1 MLLKQLE
8 TLGMVHVPTCLVGP
22 GLVWH
27 SLVPDLLGPAL
38 AHHGLEPG
46 LASLRASLDHL
57 RVGLGP
63 GLDHHGL
70 DPGIYWRFQLGV
82 RRRLYHRVLP
92 HLQGFQCL
100 GGRCHPQTC
109 RCFKGDQIQNSFC
122 EKFTRKLIYLAADLF
137 LPNSPRS
144 SLSTQTIHTGS
155 IKG

>member
-8 TLGMVHVPTCLVGP
+8 LETHGMVYIPTCLVGP

-27 SLVPDLLGPAL
+27 SLVPDLLGPGL

-57 RVGLGP
+57 SVGLGP

-70 DPGIYWRFQLGV
+70 DLRIYWRFQLGV
-82 RRRLYHRVLP
+82 RRGLYQRVLP

-100 GGRCHPQTC
+100 GGCCHPQ
-109 RCFKGDQIQNSFC
+109 I
-122 EKFTRKLIYLAADLF
+122 
-137 LPNSPRS
+137 
-144 SLSTQTIHTGS
+144 
-155 IKG
+155 